1 VAVPKLRVVTAD
13 TALCTWV
20 WASLTAASKSVLFTH
35 PPDAETE
42 GGVVATGVEDE
53 EDVLEHAPRIN
64 IESAAAIPHRCI
76 E

>member
-1 VAVPKLRVVTAD
+1 
-13 TALCTWV
+13 
-20 WASLTAASKSVLFTH
+20 LFTH